1 MSLFFSVNQRMQQS
15 QQQQQD
21 ELQALQDELQTLKR
35 QTEKE
40 KEEQGRQDQEVLA
53 LLTQQAE
60 QREESARQLAVKL
73 QEKVSIQ
80 RYSHNVWNTQSIE
93 VVAKKGFFNLVE
105 YKPWKNDFCK
115 REFQENPQTSPWLIL
130 HANEFSHWWW
140 CLVWSHG
147 FMQIE
152 FKGSSAGFFLVQ

>member
-80 RYSHNVWNTQSIE
+80 RYSHNV
-93 VVAKKGFFNLVE
+93 
-105 YKPWKNDFCK
+105 
-115 REFQENPQTSPWLIL
+115 
-130 HANEFSHWWW
+130 
-140 CLVWSHG
+140 
-147 FMQIE
+147 
-152 FKGSSAGFFLVQ
+152 